1 MYLKRSEEYMNKVVV
16 ATLIALAY
24 VTASAS
30 ADLFVS
36 PGGNDAAAGTAT
48 APFKTLAKAKA
59 AVRQM
64 IPTATGPINVYVRA
78 GTYYL
83 DSTLTFSP
91 EDGGS
96 ATAPITYSAFR
107 GEKVIISGG
116 IKVTSSWTTSS
127 GNIQVTTIAPNL
139 KVDQLFLNGKRQNL
153 ARYPNFD
160 STKILQG
167 YSADATSASRASRWT
182 NVTEGPGYVRGI
194 HNNMW
199 GGNDFIITGK
209 DGSGNPQ
216 MQWVGDNNRGGGL
229 QIDLRMVE
237 NIFEELDAPGEWY
250 YKKPTGQLYF
260 YPPTGT
266 NLGSA
271 TIELATLETL
281 IKVVGTASSKVKYL
295 TFNRLTFT
303 QTHRT
308 LFTGKFEGLL
318 RGDWCI
324 VRTGTMFIQDAENV
338 TVKHCFFDQIGG
350 NGIFMNA
357 FNKNHRVYDN
367 EFTDVGA
374 TCVQTVGLQSAV
386 RTPST
391 WTNQINT
398 IQDNTP
404 GPKTEDYPRDIV
416 IDNNLMKKLGVFEKQ
431 TAGVNISMS
440 ARVTVRH
447 NRITNS
453 PRSAININDGTW
465 GGHDID
471 YNDADDCVRETSD
484 HGPFNSWGRD
494 RFWSAT
500 KTVQTAALDAV
511 EITYIHNNRF
521 KGTNKDGYHTIDL
534 DDGSSYYW
542 IYNNLMFEA
551 GIKLREGFRRKA
563 YNNITVIGRQ
573 ACHAWYGSC
582 YDSIYRNII
591 VPSPS
596 FTTGGNQNAYDVQA
610 MTLSS
615 GNQCFIDNNLFW
627 NKSGGGVDYSPT
639 KNAGMDAHSQVADP
653 KFTNASAG
661 DYTVA
666 AGSPALTLGFVNFP
680 MDSFGRMNVVPDT
693 MQPVDVAVA
702 ASVRPMKT
710 PESRCAWFGNRLMVE
725 YSLPCAMRVSIALF
739 SIDGRN
745 LAVLED
751 GLENAG
757 RHSVSLNPGSALA
770 PSLSFNTYLV
780 KMKIGEKMVAR
791 RIVVTK

>member
-1 MYLKRSEEYMNKVVV
+1 MNNVVV
-16 ATLIALAY
+16 
-24 VTASAS
+24 VTALMALTYVFPAVS

-36 PGGNDAAAGTAT
+36 TSGSDDAAGTAA
-48 APFKTLAKAKA
+48 APYKTLAKAKA

-64 IPTATGPINVYVRA
+64 IPSASGPINVYMRA

-83 DSTLTFSP
+83 ESALTFSP

-96 ATAPITYSAFR
+96 AAVPVTYSAYR

-116 IKVTSSWTTSS
+116 IKVTSSWTTAS

-139 KVDQLFLNGKRQNL
+139 KVDQLFLNGKRQIL

-167 YSADATSASRASRWT
+167 YSADATSSSRAGRWA

-229 QIDLRMVE
+229 QRDLRMVE

-250 YKKPTGQLYF
+250 YKKSTGQLYF
-260 YPPTGT
+260 YPPAGA

-271 TIELATLETL
+271 TIELATLEEL
-281 IKVVGTASSKVKYL
+281 MRVVGTASNKVKYL

-308 LFTGKFEGLL
+308 LFTRKFEGLL

-324 VRTGTMFIQDAENV
+324 VRAGAVFIQDAENI
-338 TVKHCFFDQIGG
+338 TIKHCFFDQIGG
-350 NGIFMNA
+350 NGVFMNA
-357 FNKNHRVYDN
+357 YNKNHRIFNN

-391 WTNQINT
+391 WENQINT

-447 NRITNS
+447 NRITHS

-465 GGHDID
+465 GGHNLE

-484 HGPFNSWGRD
+484 HGPFNCWGRD

-500 KTVQTAALDAV
+500 KTVQTAALDAI
-511 EITYIHNNRF
+511 EITRIHHNRF
-521 KGTNKDGYHTIDL
+521 KGTNQDGYHTIDL
-534 DDGSSYYW
+534 DDGASYYW
-542 IYNNLMFEA
+542 VYDNLCFEA
-551 GIKLREGFRRKA
+551 GIKFREGFRRKA
-563 YNNITVIGRQ
+563 YNNITVIGRM
-573 ACHAWYGSC
+573 ACHAWYGSS
-582 YDSIYRNII
+582 YDSVYHNII

-596 FTTGGNQNAYDVQA
+596 FTTGGNRNVYDYQV
-610 MTLSS
+610 MSFS
-615 GNQCFIDNNLFW
+615 GTQCYIDYNLFW
-627 NKSGGGVDYSPT
+627 NNGGGGVDYSPT
-639 KNAGMDAHSQVADP
+639 KNAGLDAHSQVADP
-653 KFTNASAG
+653 KFTNAAAG

-693 MQPVDVAVA
+693 TQPVDVAVA
-702 ASVRPMKT
+702 ASARPMKT
-710 PESRCAWFGNRLMVE
+710 PEARCVWFGNRLMVE

-757 RHSVSLNPGSALA
+757 RHSVSLNAGSALA
-770 PSLSFNTYLV
+770 HSLSFNTYLV

>member
-1 MYLKRSEEYMNKVVV
+1 MNKVVV

-24 VTASAS
+24 VTAAAS

-36 PGGNDAAAGTAT
+36 PSGSDAAAGTFA

-64 IPTATGPINVYVRA
+64 ISSASGPINVYMRA

-83 DSTLTFSP
+83 ETPLTFSP

-96 ATAPITYSAFR
+96 ATAPITYSAYR

-139 KVDQLFLNGKRQNL
+139 KVDQLFLNGKRQVL
-153 ARYPNFD
+153 ARYPNYD

-167 YSADATSASRASRWT
+167 YSADATSSSRAARWA

-229 QIDLRMVE
+229 QRDLRMVE

-250 YKKPTGQLYF
+250 YKKSTGQLYF
-260 YPPTGT
+260 YPPAGA

-271 TIELATLETL
+271 TIELATLEEL
-281 IKVVGTASSKVKYL
+281 IRVVGTASNKVKYL

-303 QTHRT
+303 HTHRT
-308 LFTGKFEGLL
+308 LFTGKFEALL

-324 VRTGTMFIQDAENV
+324 VRTGTMFLQDAENV

-350 NGIFMNA
+350 NGVFMNGYNRNHYI
-357 FNKNHRVYDN
+357 FNN
-367 EFTDVGA
+367 EFIDCGA
-374 TCVQTVGLQSAV
+374 TCVSTVGLLSAV
-386 RTPST
+386 RCPCTTVDKGCPACS
-391 WTNQINT
+391 
-398 IQDNTP
+398 DNTP
-404 GPKTEDYPRDIV
+404 GPLTTDYPEGVV
-416 IDNNLMKKLGVFEKQ
+416 IDNNLMKNLGVFEKQ

-440 ARVTVRH
+440 HKITVRH
-447 NRITNS
+447 NRITIS
-453 PRSAININDGTW
+453 PRSDINVNDGTW
-465 GGHDID
+465 GGHEIA
-471 YNDADDCVRETSD
+471 YNDADSCVRETSD

-494 RFWSAT
+494 RFWGSSST
-500 KTVQTAALDAV
+500 TVARAALDAID
-511 EITYIHNNRF
+511 ITKIHNNRF
-521 KGTNKDGYHTIDL
+521 RSLNKDGYPAIDL

-542 IYNNLMFEA
+542 VYNNLCFEN
-551 GIKLREGFRRKA
+551 GIKFREGFRRKC
-563 YNNITVIGRQ
+563 YNNIIVTGRQ
-573 ACHAWYGSC
+573 ACHAWYSSS
-582 YDSIYRNII
+582 YDSIYHEII
-591 VPSPS
+591 LPSS
-596 FTTGGNQNAYDVQA
+596 LFTTNGNANVFDYQVMNF
-610 MTLSS
+610 S
-615 GNQCFIDNNLFW
+615 GTQCYIDYNLYW
-627 NKSGGGVDYSPT
+627 NKGGGVDYSPS
-639 KNAGMDAHSQVADP
+639 KNAGLDAHSLVADP
-653 KFTNASAG
+653 KFNNVSAG

-666 AGSPALTLGFVNFP
+666 PGSPALTLGFVNFP

-702 ASVRPMKT
+702 ASARPNSAATVRFAARPSGLTVRYVLADREK
-710 PESRCAWFGNRLMVE
+710 
-725 YSLPCAMRVSIALF
+725 VSIALY
-739 SIDGRN
+739 SVDGRKIAALVDALEGPGVHEHVVNAKTLASTGLARSMYLIKAAIGDQTITRN
-745 LAVLED
+745 LIAYGD
-751 GLENAG
+751 
-757 RHSVSLNPGSALA
+757 
-770 PSLSFNTYLV
+770 
-780 KMKIGEKMVAR
+780 
-791 RIVVTK
+791 

>member
-1 MYLKRSEEYMNKVVV
+1 MNKSAV
-16 ATLIALAY
+16 AALISLAFALPA
-24 VTASAS
+24 VS

-36 PGGNDAAAGTAT
+36 SGGNDAAAGTAT

-64 IPTATGPINVYVRA
+64 IPSATGPINVYVRA

-83 DSTLTFSP
+83 DSTLTFAP

-96 ATAPITYSAFR
+96 ATVPITYSAFR
-107 GEKVIISGG
+107 GEKVVISGG
-116 IKVTSSWTTSS
+116 IKLTSQWTTSS
-127 GNIQVTTIAPNL
+127 GNIQVTTIASNL
-139 KVDQLFLNGKRQNL
+139 KVDQLFLNGKRQIL

-160 STKILQG
+160 STKVYLDG
-167 YSADATSASRASRWT
+167 YASDATSRGSRWA
-182 NVTEGPGYVRGI
+182 NVTEGPGYCRGI
-194 HNNMW
+194 HSTLW
-199 GGNDFIITGK
+199 GGEDYIITGI
-209 DGSGNPQ
+209 SGNNAQ
-216 MQWVGDNNRGGGL
+216 LKWVGDNNRGDGL
-229 QIDLRMVE
+229 HSSYRMVE

-250 YKKPTGQLYF
+250 YKKTTGQLYF
-260 YPPTGT
+260 YPPAGT
-266 NLGSA
+266 NLSSA

-281 IKVVGTASSKVKYL
+281 IKVAGTASSKVKNI

-318 RGDWCI
+318 RGDWCV
-324 VRTGTMFIQDAENV
+324 VRAGTMFIQDAENI

-357 FNKNHRVYDN
+357 YNRNHRIYNN

-391 WTNQINT
+391 WSNQINT

-404 GPKTEDYPRDIV
+404 GPKTEDYPKDIV
-416 IDNNLMKKLGVFEKQ
+416 IDNNLMKNLGVFEKQ
-431 TAGVNISMS
+431 TSGVNISMS
-440 ARVTVRH
+440 SKVTVRH
-447 NRITNS
+447 NRITRS

-471 YNDADDCVRETSD
+471 YNDGDDCVRETGD

-500 KTVQTAALDAV
+500 KSMQTAALDAV
-511 EITYIHNNRF
+511 DITYIHNNRF

-563 YNNITVIGRQ
+563 YNNITVIGRMGF
-573 ACHAWYGSC
+573 HAWYSES
-582 YDSIYRNII
+582 YDSVTHNIV

-596 FTTGGNQNAYDVQA
+596 FTTNGNRNVYDWQI
-610 MTLSS
+610 MPNLSGS
-615 GNQCFIDNNLFW
+615 KCQIDSNLFW
-627 NKSGGGVDYSPT
+627 NNGGGGVDYSPT
-639 KNAGMDAHSQVADP
+639 KNAGLDAHSQTADP

-661 DYTVA
+661 DYSVA

-693 MQPVDVAVA
+693 TQPVDVAVA
-702 ASVRPMKT
+702 ADRPRAGAAVQWIARQNGQSIRYELSRKT
-710 PESRCAWFGNRLMVE
+710 N
-725 YSLPCAMRVSIALF
+725 VSIALY
-739 SIDGRN
+739 
-745 LAVLED
+745 
-751 GLENAG
+751 
-757 RHSVSLNPGSALA
+757 SVSGKRVALLVDAWQGPGVHEYVMNAKTLA
-770 PSLSFNTYLV
+770 GLRFANTLYAV
-780 KMKIGEKMVAR
+780 KAVFGNQSETRKVFLAGN
-791 RIVVTK
+791 